1 MGIFENTLAFGSVLG
16 ILLFAYCQNIA
27 IEVLRLQRADPHGV
41 MTARVLHS
49 SAGTVFALAALP
61 CVIWPALYV
70 ALFDGVLAGLA
81 VWLILQVF
89 GAILTMVLGIRGDLL
104 PIHLMIGLVAL
115 PVGYYL
121 TLTQA
126 PWG

>member
-1 MGIFENTLAFGSVLG
+1 
-16 ILLFAYCQNIA
+16 
-27 IEVLRLQRADPHGV
+27 

-70 ALFDGVLAGLA
+70 AMFDGVLVGLA
-81 VWLILQVF
+81 AWLIFQVF
-89 GAILTMVLGIRGDLL
+89 GAIVAMVLSIRGGFL
-104 PIHLMIGLVAL
+104 PLHLIIGLAEL
-115 PVGYYL
+115 PLGYDL
-121 TLTQA
+121 TLASA